1 MIRVHRSARAD
12 RLVEALGDLLLE
24 PLVDPMAAEI
34 VAVPSR
40 GVERWLAQRLAHR
53 LGAGANEDG
62 VCANVEFPFPGSV
75 VEGATSA
82 ACGFDPDAD
91 PWPPDRSVWPLLEL
105 VDEHLAEPWLGP
117 LAVHLEA
124 GSPTDTDGPGELRR
138 FATVRRLADLFDRY
152 AVHRPE
158 MVQRWAQDVE
168 GAGQGRSAARNGTV
182 TDDHWQAEL
191 WRRLRRRLGVPS
203 PAERLVSATT
213 RIVEAPDLLALPSRL
228 SLFGLT
234 RLPASHL
241 QVLEAVGRHRD
252 VHLFLLHPSEALWRR
267 VAEVAGSAGAQSRR
281 RCDDPTAHL
290 PVNALLRSW
299 GRDAREMQLV
309 LQSRGLSG
317 GEFLALPEPA
327 LRNQTLLQRLQA
339 DVRADRRPPGPPRLS
354 TEADGRPPL
363 DPDDDSV
370 QVHACHG
377 RLRQVEVMRDAILHL
392 LADDQTLEPRDVVV
406 MCPDIDS
413 FAPLVD
419 AVFRSSDRTDGLGA
433 EGERND
439 PELGMP
445 RIRVRLA
452 DRAIRQ
458 TNPILAVAAQ
468 LLALGDGRVT
478 ASEVLDLAGRDPVAR
493 RFGFND
499 DELSQLERWVVESGI
514 RWGFD
519 REHRGQWRLDQVG
532 DNTWRAGLD
541 RLLLGVAMAEED
553 QRLFGGVLPVDDVS
567 SGSVDLAGR
576 LTEFVER
583 LRAAVDSLQGR
594 HTVGDWVAAIREA
607 TESLALAAPNEEWQH
622 DELRRMLGKLEQT
635 ATTRAR
641 DGSGETE
648 PSEVVLDL
656 SEIRSVLDDR
666 LRGQPTWANFRT
678 GDLTVCTLVP
688 MRSVPH
694 RVIGLLGLDDGA
706 FPRNADR
713 DGDDLLL
720 AEPHVGDRDPRA
732 EDRQLLL
739 DALLAATDHL
749 VITYEGRDPRTNQV
763 HPPCVPVAELLDV
776 VDRTVQAPVGSAHR
790 SARAHVVVEHPLQS
804 FDWRNFSA
812 GQIARDGPWG
822 FDSVDLSGAIAH
834 AKPPTERRPF
844 LARPLPRLDA
854 EVVQL
859 DALVRFLEH
868 PVRAFVRERLGWY
881 GGAGGPQVKDELPV
895 ELDALER
902 WQVGERMLE
911 ALLRGASA
919 DGAALA
925 EQGRGLLPPGTLAGR
940 QLREIE
946 TMAASLAKAAEDA
959 IGTAIA
965 DPQSVE
971 VHVRLPDGRSLIGTV
986 PDVHDV
992 GSRRDGASDGQA
1004 RILRCSYSRLGPK
1017 HRLAAWAR
1025 FLALTAA
1032 HPELAVSA
1040 VTIGRSPA
1048 GNGYARSTLATMD
1061 GTPRARRTLA
1071 LDCLVSLVDLYDRG
1085 LSEPLPLYARTSE
1098 KYADAVR
1105 RDRDVRIDC
1114 RSAWKFDRFT
1124 FGEAGEPEH
1133 VLVLGGITTV
1143 EDLLTTPPT
1152 PDEDGPGWSQDPS
1165 RFGRLA
1171 RRLWEPLLAHER
1183 MERGS

>member
-1 MIRVHRSARAD
+1 
-12 RLVEALGDLLLE
+12 
-24 PLVDPMAAEI
+24 
-34 VAVPSR
+34 
-40 GVERWLAQRLAHR
+40 
-53 LGAGANEDG
+53 
-62 VCANVEFPFPGSV
+62 
-75 VEGATSA
+75 
-82 ACGFDPDAD
+82 
-91 PWPPDRSVWPLLEL
+91 
-105 VDEHLAEPWLGP
+105 
-117 LAVHLEA
+117 
-124 GSPTDTDGPGELRR
+124 
-138 FATVRRLADLFDRY
+138 
-152 AVHRPE
+152 
-158 MVQRWAQDVE
+158 
-168 GAGQGRSAARNGTV
+168 
-182 TDDHWQAEL
+182 
-191 WRRLRRRLGVPS
+191 
-203 PAERLVSATT
+203 
-213 RIVEAPDLLALPSRL
+213 
-228 SLFGLT
+228 
-234 RLPASHL
+234 
-241 QVLEAVGRHRD
+241 
-252 VHLFLLHPSEALWRR
+252 
-267 VAEVAGSAGAQSRR
+267 
-281 RCDDPTAHL
+281 
-290 PVNALLRSW
+290 
-299 GRDAREMQLV
+299 
-309 LQSRGLSG
+309 
-317 GEFLALPEPA
+317 
-327 LRNQTLLQRLQA
+327 
-339 DVRADRRPPGPPRLS
+339 
-354 TEADGRPPL
+354 
-363 DPDDDSV
+363 
-370 QVHACHG
+370 
-377 RLRQVEVMRDAILHL
+377 MRDAILHL
-392 LADDQTLEPRDVVV
+392 LADDPTLEPRDVVV
-406 MCPDIDS
+406 MCPDIES

-419 AVFRSSDRTDGLGA
+419 AVFRSNDRTDGLGA
-433 EGERND
+433 AGERD
-439 PELGMP
+439 GSELGVP
-445 RIRVRLA
+445 RVRVRLA

-499 DELSQLERWVVESGI
+499 DELSQLERWVIESGV

-519 REHRGQWRLDQVG
+519 QEHRGPWRLDLVG
-532 DNTWRAGLD
+532 DNTWRSGLD

-594 HTVGDWVAAIREA
+594 HTVGGWVAAIREA
-607 TESLALAAPNEEWQH
+607 TESLALAAPDEEWQH
-622 DELRRMLGKLEQT
+622 DQLRRVLGELEQT
-635 ATTRAR
+635 ATMRAR
-641 DGSGETE
+641 DGSGGTE

-666 LRGQPTWANFRT
+666 LRGRPTWANFRT

-694 RVIGLLGLDDGA
+694 RVIALLGLDDGA
-706 FPRNADR
+706 FPRNAER

-739 DALLAATDHL
+739 DALLAATEHL

-763 HPPCVPVAELLDV
+763 RPPCVPVAELLDV

-812 GQIARDGPWG
+812 GEIAGEGPWG
-822 FDSVDLSGAIAH
+822 FDRVDLAGAIAH
-834 AKPPTERRPF
+834 TRPPTERRPF
-844 LARPLPRLDA
+844 LAHPLPRLDA

-868 PVRAFVRERLGWY
+868 PVRAFVRERLGWF

-895 ELDALER
+895 ELDALDR

-919 DGAALA
+919 DEAARA
-925 EQGRGLLPPGTLAGR
+925 EHGRGLLPPGTLAGR

-946 TMAASLAKAAEDA
+946 TMAMSLAKAAEDA
-959 IGTAIA
+959 VGRSIG
-965 DPQSVE
+965 DPGSVE
-971 VHVRLPDGRSLIGTV
+971 VHVRLPDGRALIGTV
-986 PDVHDV
+986 PDVHEA
-992 GSRRDGASDGQA
+992 GTRREGDPDDQT
-1004 RILRCSYSRLGPK
+1004 RIVRCSYSRLGPK

-1032 HPELAVSA
+1032 HPELGVSA

-1048 GNGYARSTLATMD
+1048 GNGYVRSTLATMK

-1071 LDCLVSLVDLYDRG
+1071 LDRLAGLVDLYDRG

-1133 VLVLGGITTV
+1133 VLVLGGIATV
-1143 EDLLTTPPT
+1143 EDLLAMPPT
-1152 PDEDGPGWSQDPS
+1152 SAEDGPGWSRDPS